1 MIFSQQQTPPRQGIS
16 MSSTRLV
23 LKAFAIAALT
33 IVILIALFLISN
45 IIDSRQSYR
54 NDARTSIEESYAFSQ
69 TIVGPILIRPFTV
82 TSHSTRTDEKGV
94 KQIIEH
100 TRSGSSWSFPH
111 ELNVTGTLVPSERR
125 HGLYKVPVYELDSH
139 LTGTVDVA
147 DAALNEG
154 ETAQN
159 VIYGTP
165 YFALGVTDVR
175 GIVGSPKMT
184 VNNLPVRILQGAPES
199 ASWQPNLQAPLRV
212 SPEGLHGR
220 ITFALDLTLAG
231 TDHLNIAP
239 VADSNHID
247 LSSSWPSPLFAGSFL
262 PRGYTVGT
270 DGFKAQWDISS
281 LASATQAQMLT
292 HKDKDN
298 AKLDLLEVDLIT
310 PVDPYKLSDRAVKYG
325 ILFVLITFGG
335 FFVFE
340 VMHHLPI
347 HPVQYFLVGLG
358 LAIFFLL
365 LISFSEHMAFGA
377 AYLLASAACIGLLT
391 FYLTFVL
398 RSLRYG
404 LAFGSLLTL
413 LYAGIYGLL
422 ISEDNALVLG
432 SLMLFVL
439 LALVM
444 YVTRKVDWYKNTA
457 PQTPPPPLPPIPANP

>member
-16 MSSTRLV
+16 MTSARLV

-33 IVILIALFLISN
+33 IVILIALFMISDV
-45 IIDSRQSYR
+45 IDSRQNYR
-54 NDARTSIEESYAFSQ
+54 NEARTSIEESYASSQ
-69 TIVGPILIRPFTV
+69 TLVGPILIRPFTV
-82 TSHSTRTDEKGV
+82 TTHSIHTDEKGV
-94 KQIIEH
+94 KQIIDH
-100 TRSGSSWSFPH
+100 TRTGSAWSFPR
-111 ELNVTGTLVPSERR
+111 ELNITGTLIPSERR

-139 LTGTVDVA
+139 LTGTVDVS
-147 DAALNEG
+147 DAPLQDG
-154 ETAQN
+154 ETPQN
-159 VIYGTP
+159 VTYGTP
-165 YFALGVTDVR
+165 YFALAVSDVR

-184 VNNLPVRILQGAPES
+184 VNNLPVQIFQGAPES
-199 ASWQPNLQAPLRV
+199 ASWQPNLQVPLRIT
-212 SPEGLHGR
+212 PEGLHGR
-220 ITFALDLTLAG
+220 LTFALDLTLAG

-262 PRGYTVGT
+262 PRNRTVAA
-270 DGFKAQWDISS
+270 DGFKATWDISS

-292 HKDKDN
+292 HKNKED
-298 AKLDLLEVDLIT
+298 AKLDLLEIDLIT
-310 PVDPYKLSDRAVKYG
+310 PIDPYKLSDRAVKYG
-325 ILFVLITFGG
+325 ILFVIITFGG
-335 FFVFE
+335 FFIFE

-347 HPVQYFLVGLG
+347 HPVQYLLVGLG

-377 AYLLASAACIGLLT
+377 AYLIAAAACIGLLT

-404 LAFGSLLTL
+404 LGFGSMLAL

-422 ISEDNALVLG
+422 ISEDNALILG
-432 SLMLFVL
+432 SLMLFTL

-457 PQTPPPPLPPIPANP
+457 PQTPPLPPIPANP

>member
-1 MIFSQQQTPPRQGIS
+1 MIFSQQPTRQGIS
-16 MSSTRLV
+16 MTSVKLV
-23 LKAFAIAALT
+23 LKVFAIGALT
-33 IVILIALFLISN
+33 LIIMIALYMISD
-45 IIDSRQSYR
+45 IISSRQSYR
-54 NDARTSIEESYAFSQ
+54 NDARNSIEESYASSQ
-69 TIVGPILIRPFTV
+69 TLVGPILIRPFTI
-82 TSHSTRTDEKGV
+82 TTHLPHTDEKGV
-94 KQIIEH
+94 KQIIDH
-100 TRSGSSWSFPH
+100 TRTGTAWSFPH
-111 ELNVTGTLVPSERR
+111 ELNVTGTLAPSERH

-139 LTGTVDVA
+139 LTGTVDVR
-147 DAALNEG
+147 DAPLQDG
-154 ETAQN
+154 EAPQN
-159 VIYGTP
+159 VTYGTP
-165 YFALGVTDVR
+165 YFALAVSDVR

-184 VNNLPVRILQGAPES
+184 VNNLPVQIFQGAPES
-199 ASWQPNLQAPLRV
+199 ASWQPNLQVPLRV
-212 SPEGLHGR
+212 APEGLHGR
-220 ITFALDLTLAG
+220 IAFALDLALAG

-247 LSSSWPSPLFAGSFL
+247 LNSTWPSPLFTGSFL

-270 DGFKAQWDISS
+270 EGFKAQWDISS

-298 AKLDLLEVDLIT
+298 ARLDLLEVDLIT
-310 PVDPYKLSDRAVKYG
+310 PVDPYQLSDRAVKYG

-365 LISFSEHMAFGA
+365 LISFSEHVAFGA

-422 ISEDNALVLG
+422 ISEDNALILG
-432 SLMLFVL
+432 SLMLFTL

-457 PQTPPPPLPPIPANP
+457 QQTPLPPVPANP

>member
-1 MIFSQQQTPPRQGIS
+1 MIVPQQQTLARQGIS
-16 MSSTRLV
+16 MTSVRLV
-23 LKAFAIAALT
+23 LKVLAIGALT
-33 IVILIALFLISN
+33 IVILIALFMISN
-45 IIDSRQSYR
+45 IIDSRQTYR
-54 NDARTSIEESYAFSQ
+54 NEARTSIEESYASSQ

-82 TSHSTRTDEKGV
+82 TSHSTRTDDKG
-94 KQIIEH
+94 IGHTIDH
-100 TRSGSSWSFPH
+100 TRTGSAWSFPH
-111 ELNVTGTLVPSERR
+111 ELNVTGTLLPSERR

-147 DAALNEG
+147 DATLDGG
-154 ETAQN
+154 ETPQN
-159 VIYGTP
+159 VTYGTP
-165 YFALGVTDVR
+165 YFAFAVSDVR

-184 VNNLPVRILQGAPES
+184 VNNLPVQIFQGAPES
-199 ASWQPNLQAPLRV
+199 ASWQPNLQVPLHFA
-212 SPEGLHGR
+212 PEGLHGR
-220 ITFALDLTLAG
+220 ISFALDLTLAG

-239 VADSNHID
+239 VANSNHID
-247 LSSSWPSPLFAGSFL
+247 LNSSWPSPLFAGSFL
-262 PRGYTVGT
+262 PRGYTVGSE
-270 DGFKAQWDISS
+270 GFKAQWDISS

-298 AKLDLLEVDLIT
+298 AKLDVLEVDLIN
-310 PVDPYKLSDRAVKYG
+310 PIDPYKLSDRAVKYG

-335 FFVFE
+335 FFIFE

-377 AYLLASAACIGLLT
+377 AYLLASTACIGLLT

-398 RSLRYG
+398 RSLSYG
-404 LAFGSLLTL
+404 LTFGSLLTL

-444 YVTRKVDWYKNTA
+444 YATRKVDWYKNTA
-457 PQTPPPPLPPIPANP
+457 PQTPLPPVPANP

>member
-1 MIFSQQQTPPRQGIS
+1 MIFSQQQTPTRQGIS
-16 MSSTRLV
+16 MSSAKLV
-23 LKAFAIAALT
+23 LKVLAIGALT
-33 IVILIALFLISN
+33 IVILIALFMISN
-45 IIDSRQSYR
+45 IISSRQSYR
-54 NDARTSIEESYAFSQ
+54 DDARRSIEESYASSQ

-82 TSHSTRTDEKGV
+82 TSHSTRTDEDGV
-94 KQIIEH
+94 RKTIDH
-100 TRSGSSWSFPH
+100 TRTGSAWSFPN
-111 ELNVTGTLVPSERR
+111 ELNVTGTLAPNERR
-125 HGLYKVPVYELDSH
+125 HGLYKVPVYTLDSH
-139 LTGTVDVA
+139 LTGSVDVA
-147 DAALNEG
+147 DAQLNDG
-154 ETAQN
+154 ETPQN
-159 VIYGTP
+159 VTYGTP
-165 YFALGVTDVR
+165 YFALAVTDVR

-184 VNNLPVRILQGAPES
+184 VNNLPVQIFQGAPES
-199 ASWQPNLQAPLRV
+199 NSWQPNLQVPLHV
-212 SPEGLHGR
+212 APEGLHGR

-239 VADSNHID
+239 VANSNHID
-247 LSSSWPSPLFAGSFL
+247 LNSTWSSPLFAGSFL
-262 PRGYTVGT
+262 PRDYTLAPA
-270 DGFKAQWDISS
+270 GFKAQWDISS

-292 HKDKDN
+292 HRDKDN
-298 AKLDLLEVDLIT
+298 AKLDVLEVDLIT
-310 PVDPYKLSDRAVKYG
+310 PIDPYKLSDRAVKYG

-335 FFVFE
+335 FFIFE

-398 RSLRYG
+398 RSLSYG
-404 LAFGSLLTL
+404 LTFGSLLTL

-444 YVTRKVDWYKNTA
+444 YATRKVDWYKNTA
-457 PQTPPPPLPPIPANP
+457 PQTPLPPVPANP

>member
-16 MSSTRLV
+16 MSSAKLV
-23 LKAFAIAALT
+23 LKVFAIGALT
-33 IVILIALFLISN
+33 IAILIALFMISN
-45 IIDSRQSYR
+45 IIDSRQAYR
-54 NDARTSIEESYAFSQ
+54 NDARKSIEESYASSQ
-69 TIVGPILIRPFTV
+69 TLVGPILIRPFTV
-82 TSHSTRTDEKGV
+82 TSHSSRTDEKGV
-94 KQIIEH
+94 RQTIER
-100 TRSGSSWSFPH
+100 TLSGCSWSFPH
-111 ELNVTGTLVPSERR
+111 ELIVTCTLVPSERR
-125 HGLYKVPVYELDSH
+125 HGLYKVPVYEFDGH

-147 DAALNEG
+147 DAQLLEG
-154 ETAQN
+154 ESAQN
-159 VIYGTP
+159 VTFGIP
-165 YFALGVTDVR
+165 YFALAVSDVR
-175 GIVGSPKMT
+175 GIVGSPRMT
-184 VNNLPVRILQGAPES
+184 VNNLPVQIFQGAPES
-199 ASWQPNLQAPLRV
+199 ASWQPNLQVPLRV
-212 SPEGLHGR
+212 APEGLHGR

-239 VADSNHID
+239 VADSNHIE
-247 LSSSWPSPLFAGSFL
+247 LNSSWPSPLFAGSVL
-262 PRGYTVGT
+262 PRDRTVDAG
-270 DGFKAQWDISS
+270 GFKATWDISS

-298 AKLDLLEVDLIT
+298 AKLDLLEVDLVT
-310 PVDPYKLSDRAVKYG
+310 PIDPYKLSDRAVKYG

-340 VMHHLPI
+340 VMQQLPI

-377 AYLLASAACIGLLT
+377 AYLLAGAACIGLLT

-404 LAFGSLLTL
+404 LRFGSLLAL

-432 SLMLFVL
+432 SLMLFAL

-457 PQTPPPPLPPIPANP
+457 PQTPPPSLPPVPANP

>member
-1 MIFSQQQTPPRQGIS
+1 MIYSQQQTPTRQGIS
-16 MSSTRLV
+16 MTSARLV

-33 IVILIALFLISN
+33 IVILIALFLISDV
-45 IIDSRQSYR
+45 IDSRQSYR
-54 NDARTSIEESYAFSQ
+54 NDARTSIEQSYASSQ

-94 KQIIEH
+94 KQTIEH
-100 TRSGSSWSFPH
+100 TRSGNSWCFPH
-111 ELNVTGTLVPSERR
+111 ELKVIGTLVPSERR

-139 LTGTVDVA
+139 LTGTVDVS
-147 DAALNEG
+147 DAPLQDG
-154 ETAQN
+154 ETPQN
-159 VIYGTP
+159 VTYGTP
-165 YFALGVTDVR
+165 YFALAVSDVR

-184 VNNLPVRILQGAPES
+184 VNNLPVQIFQGAPES
-199 ASWQPNLQAPLRV
+199 ASWQPNLQVPLRV
-212 SPEGLHGR
+212 APEGLRGR

-247 LSSSWPSPLFAGSFL
+247 LSSSWPSPLFSGSFL
-262 PRGYTVGT
+262 PRNRTVT
-270 DGFKAQWDISS
+270 DDGFKATWDISS
-281 LASATQAQMLT
+281 LASATQAQMLN
-292 HKDKDN
+292 HKDK
-298 AKLDLLEVDLIT
+298 LDQLEIDLIT
-310 PVDPYKLSDRAVKYG
+310 PIDPYKLSDRAVKYG

-365 LISFSEHMAFGA
+365 LISFSEHMAFGD
-377 AYLLASAACIGLLT
+377 AYLIAAAACIGLLT

-404 LAFGSLLTL
+404 LGFGSMLSL

-432 SLMLFVL
+432 SLMLFAL
-439 LALVM
+439 LALAM

-457 PQTPPPPLPPIPANP
+457 PQTPLPPVPANP

>member
-1 MIFSQQQTPPRQGIS
+1 MIFSQQQTPTRQGIS
-16 MSSTRLV
+16 MSSARLV

-33 IVILIALFLISN
+33 VVILVALFLISN
-45 IIDSRQSYR
+45 IIDSRQSFR
-54 NDARTSIEESYAFSQ
+54 NDARTSIEQSYASSQ

-82 TSHSTRTDEKGV
+82 ISHSTRTDEKGA
-94 KQIIEH
+94 KQIIDH

-139 LTGTVDVA
+139 LTGTVNVA
-147 DAALNEG
+147 DASLNDG
-154 ETAQN
+154 ETPQN
-159 VIYGTP
+159 VTYGIP
-165 YFALGVTDVR
+165 YFALAVTDVR

-184 VNNLPVRILQGAPES
+184 VNNLPVQIFQGAPES
-199 ASWQPNLQAPLRV
+199 ASWQPNLQVPLRIA
-212 SPEGLHGR
+212 PEGLHGR
-220 ITFALDLTLAG
+220 ITFALDLALAG

-247 LSSSWPSPLFAGSFL
+247 LSSSWSSPLFAGSFL

-270 DGFKAQWDISS
+270 EGFKAQWDISS
-281 LASATQAQMLT
+281 LASATQAQMLS
-292 HKDKDN
+292 HKDKFDQ
-298 AKLDLLEVDLIT
+298 LEVDLIT
-310 PVDPYKLSDRAVKYG
+310 PIDPYKLSDRAVKYG

-365 LISFSEHMAFGA
+365 LISFSEHMSFGA
-377 AYLLASAACIGLLT
+377 AYLLASTACIGLLT

-432 SLMLFVL
+432 SLMLFTL

-457 PQTPPPPLPPIPANP
+457 PQTPPLPLPPVPANP

>member
-1 MIFSQQQTPPRQGIS
+1 MIFSQQPTRQGIS
-16 MSSTRLV
+16 MTSVKLV
-23 LKAFAIAALT
+23 LKVFAIGALT
-33 IVILIALFLISN
+33 LIIMIALYMISD
-45 IIDSRQSYR
+45 IISSRQSYR
-54 NDARTSIEESYAFSQ
+54 NDARNSIEESYASSQ
-69 TIVGPILIRPFTV
+69 TLVGPILIRPFTV
-82 TSHSTRTDEKGV
+82 TTHSTHTDEKGV
-94 KQIIEH
+94 KQIIDH
-100 TRSGSSWSFPH
+100 MRTGSAWGFPH
-111 ELNVTGTLVPSERR
+111 ELNVTGALAPSERR

-147 DAALNEG
+147 DAQLNDG
-154 ETAQN
+154 ETPQN
-159 VIYGTP
+159 VSYGTP
-165 YFALGVTDVR
+165 YFALAVSDVR

-184 VNNLPVRILQGAPES
+184 VNNLPVQIFQGAPES
-199 ASWQPNLQAPLRV
+199 ASWQPTLQVPLRV
-212 SPEGLHGR
+212 APEGLHGR
-220 ITFALDLTLAG
+220 ISFALDLTLAG

-239 VADSNHID
+239 VGDSNHID

-262 PRGYTVGT
+262 PRNRTVAA
-270 DGFKAQWDISS
+270 DGFKATWDISS
-281 LASATQAQMLT
+281 LASATQAQMLS

-310 PVDPYKLSDRAVKYG
+310 PIDPYKLSDRAVKYG
-325 ILFVLITFGG
+325 ILFVIITFGG
-335 FFVFE
+335 FFIFE
-340 VMHHLPI
+340 VMQNLPI

-444 YVTRKVDWYKNTA
+444 YATRKVDWYKNTT
-457 PQTPPPPLPPIPANP
+457 PQTPPPVPANP